1 MAVYSPRA
9 PFPSS
14 KSNRSE
20 WIHEL
25 LRYGPPGE
33 EKPALLDEDGRYRDL
48 AGKINDIDGDALS
61 PDGLAA
67 LAKIATASLPLVE
80 GTVRLGPPVAGI
92 GKIVAVGIN
101 YAAHGQETK
110 IAIPDDPILFSKA
123 ITSLSGPND
132 PVVLPKGSKKGD
144 WEVELAVIIGSRAQ
158 YVAQEDALDVVAG
171 YSIINDV
178 SEREFQLER
187 DGQWVKG
194 KSFDSFAPLG
204 PWLVTADEVPDPQNL
219 NLWLDVN
226 DQRMQDGNT
235 STMIFGVTKLISS
248 ISSYMTLMP
257 GDVIAT
263 GTPPGVGLGH
273 EPPIFLK
280 PGDVMR
286 LGVEGMGEQ
295 HQEVKAWKD

>member
-1 MAVYSPRA
+1 M
-9 PFPSS
+9 
-14 KSNRSE
+14 K
-20 WIHEL
+20 L

-48 AGKINDIDGDALS
+48 ADKINDIDGDALS

-235 STMIFGVTKLISS
+235 STMIFGVTQLISS